1 MAKSKPGA
9 IPGTEVKMRKPR
21 HGGGLLKI
29 GGTIGPGRPPSEI
42 RRLMT
47 GDFLATRQEIAK
59 YMENAEPCS
68 KCGRK
73 VSLADL
79 TRLGEFFGRFGPG
92 PAKGSLDPAV
102 IAEMAAAVLRHA
114 DISDEAMQAIYR
126 DWALTLGRSAAG
138 E

>member
-1 MAKSKPGA
+1 
-9 IPGTEVKMRKPR
+9 MRKPR
-21 HGGGLLKI
+21 HGQGLLKI
-29 GGTIGPGRPPSEI
+29 GGNNGGGRPPSEI

-47 GDFLATRQEIAK
+47 GDFLATRQAIAEHLK
-59 YMENAEPCS
+59 DTEPCE

-79 TRLGEFFGRFGPG
+79 TRLGEFFGKYGPG
-92 PAKGSLDPAV
+92 PAKGSLDPAI
-102 IAEMAAAVLRHA
+102 IAEMAGAVLRHA